1 MALNFYIKVSFRQ
14 NSIKETNYRNT
25 LMISEIWKNQAN
37 PKLLTM
43 SRFGRVSSLV
53 TYSSSLYWT
62 DQFVLN

>member
-14 NSIKETNYRNT
+14 NSIKKTNYRNT
-25 LMISEIWKNQAN
+25 LMISEIWKNQAT
-37 PKLLTM
+37 PKLLTL
-43 SRFGRVSSLV
+43 SRFVRVSSLV